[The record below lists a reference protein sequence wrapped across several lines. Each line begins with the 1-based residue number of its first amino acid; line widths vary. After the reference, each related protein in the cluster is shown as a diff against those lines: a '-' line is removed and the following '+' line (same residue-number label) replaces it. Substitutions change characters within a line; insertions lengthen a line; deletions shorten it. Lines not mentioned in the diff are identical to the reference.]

1 MFLVVYGVFKF
12 YCYIFGKLVIV
23 YNDYKLLEQIFK
35 KLILFVFMRF
45 QKMLFKLQWYDFMF
59 RYLKGKDMVVVDVLL
74 RVFLLN
80 SELDF
85 EIVDVKVF
93 DLLFVSRKR

>member
-1 MFLVVYGVFKF
+1 
-12 YCYIFGKLVIV
+12 
-23 YNDYKLLEQIFK
+23 
-35 KLILFVFMRF
+35 
-45 QKMLFKLQWYDFMF
+45 
-59 RYLKGKDMVVVDVLL
+59 MVVVDVLL

>member
-1 MFLVVYGVFKF
+1 
-12 YCYIFGKLVIV
+12 
-23 YNDYKLLEQIFK
+23 
-35 KLILFVFMRF
+35 
-45 QKMLFKLQWYDFMF
+45 
-59 RYLKGKDMVVVDVLL
+59 MVVVDVLL

-93 DLLFVSRKR
+93 DLLFVSRER

>member
-1 MFLVVYGVFKF
+1 
-12 YCYIFGKLVIV
+12 
-23 YNDYKLLEQIFK
+23 
-35 KLILFVFMRF
+35 
-45 QKMLFKLQWYDFMF
+45 
-59 RYLKGKDMVVVDVLL
+59 MVVVDVLF